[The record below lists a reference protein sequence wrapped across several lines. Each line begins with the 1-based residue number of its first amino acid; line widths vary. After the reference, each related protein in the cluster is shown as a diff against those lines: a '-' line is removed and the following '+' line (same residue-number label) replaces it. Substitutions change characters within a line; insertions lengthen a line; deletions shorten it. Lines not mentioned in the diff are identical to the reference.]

1 MSKTILITGSSSG
14 IGRATAKHFQAKG
27 WNVVATMRKPEIET
41 ELDKF
46 QNVLV
51 TRLDVQ
57 EPATIEDAIQKG
69 IKRFGTIDVL
79 LNNAGYGAYG
89 VLEAAPIENI
99 RRQFDVNV
107 IGLGCKMKIVEPGA
121 IKTDFAGRSFDFM
134 NDESLI
140 EYREVVQKLMG
151 AIGALLQNASEP
163 GVVAKVIY
171 QAATDGTNQLRYTAG
186 EDAKVLVA
194 QRKQA
199 DDATFIGG
207 IKRQFGL

>member
-107 IGLGCKMKIVEPGA
+107 IGLIQVTQAILPHFRKNKSGIV
-121 IKTDFAGRSFDFM
+121 INVS
-134 NDESLI
+134 S
-140 EYREVVQKLMG
+140 
-151 AIGALLQNASEP
+151 
-163 GVVAKVIY
+163 
-171 QAATDGTNQLRYTAG
+171 
-186 EDAKVLVA
+186 
-194 QRKQA
+194 
-199 DDATFIGG
+199 IGG
-207 IKRQFGL
+207 KMTFPLGSL